1 MKIDHIAIW
10 VQDLEK
16 VRTFYS
22 TYFGA
27 SCNHMYHNEKKNYKS
42 YFLSFDGGCRIEIMT
57 RPDIAG
63 TAQDYDRQQFGLAH
77 FSLAVGSKEM
87 VNALTERLRT
97 DGFRIASEPRTTGD
111 GYYESVVVDP
121 EGNIVEIAE

>member
-1 MKIDHIAIW
+1 MKIDHIALW
-10 VQDLEK
+10 VHDLEK
-16 VRTFYS
+16 MRAFYE

-27 SCNHMYHNEKKNYKS
+27 SCNQLYHNEKKNYKS
-42 YFLSFDGGCRIEIMT
+42 YFLSFDSGCRIEIMT

-63 TAQDYDRQQFGLAH
+63 LAQDYDRQQFGLVH
-77 FSLAVGSKEM
+77 FSLSLGSKDM
-87 VNALTERLRT
+87 VDTLTERLRA

-121 EGNIVEIAE
+121 EGNIVEVAE